1 MLGASLYLAE
11 GIEKNLAFIDRMHA
25 AGVQTIFTS
34 MHIPEEDSSATLNSL
49 KEITKKMNEYGM
61 ELMTD
66 VSSDTFDIYQ
76 VEKENARAFFTDLG
90 ISSLRMDYGFTYQEM
105 KDLAEDFKI
114 VLNASTIDD
123 KTSKELEAVG
133 FDLSEITVCH
143 NFYPR
148 ENTGLGRE
156 FLYERNTYLNE
167 KGYRIQAFIVGDQT
181 KRGPIYAGLPT
192 LEEHRHA
199 DALYAYL
206 DLVENFFVDEVLVGD
221 IEMSEDS
228 LKRLDNWMKDQIISL
243 PMKEWKENLPKNF
256 YEVHVNR
263 PDVAEDVV
271 RSSQSRIVLKDEVIK
286 PLHAATERPVGTVT
300 IDNERYGRY
309 AGEIQVTKKDL
320 PADER
325 VNVLGCIKKDAI
337 PLLSFIQ
344 ARTKFKFLQGG

>member
-1 MLGASLYLAE
+1 MSMLGASLYLAE
-11 GIEKNLAFIDRMHA
+11 GTEKNLAFIDRMHD

-34 MHIPEEDSSATLNSL
+34 MHIPEEDPSDTLDSL
-49 KEITKKMNEYGM
+49 KQITKKMNENGM
-61 ELMTD
+61 ELMID
-66 VSSDTFDIYQ
+66 VSSDTFNIYNIK
-76 VEKENARAFFTDLG
+76 KEEAKEFFADLG
-90 ISSLRMDYGFTYQEM
+90 VSSLRMDYGFSYSEM
-105 KDLAEDFKI
+105 KELSENFKV
-114 VLNASTIDD
+114 VLNASTINDE
-123 KTSKELEAVG
+123 TSQELEAVG

-156 FLYERNTYLNE
+156 FLYERNAYLHD
-167 KGYRIQAFIVGDQT
+167 KGYQIQAFIVGDKE

-199 DALYAYL
+199 DPLYAYL
-206 DLVENFFVDEVLVGD
+206 DLTKNFFVDEVLVGD
-221 IEMSEDS
+221 IEMSENS
-228 LKRLDNWMKDQIISL
+228 LKRLEDWMKDDIISL
-243 PMKEWKENLPKNF
+243 PMKEWNEELPKNF

-286 PLHAATERPVGTVT
+286 PLLAAIERPVGTIT

-309 AGEIQVTKKDL
+309 AGEIQITKRDL

-325 VNVLGCIKKDAI
+325 INILGRIKKDAV

-344 ARTKFKFLQGG
+344 ARTKFTFL